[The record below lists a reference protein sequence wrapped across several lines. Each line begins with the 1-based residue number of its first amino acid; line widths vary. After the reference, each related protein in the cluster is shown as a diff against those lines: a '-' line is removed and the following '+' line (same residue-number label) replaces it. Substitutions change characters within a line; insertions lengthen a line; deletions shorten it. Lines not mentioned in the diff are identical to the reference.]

1 MRKYQKILIGLLI
14 VLSLGIYG
22 DKSFKDNRFKEIEE
36 VKAQTIQ
43 DIEDYQKKDRVI
55 PLTKKQEKELAK
67 AKKEKEIAL
76 EKEKVKKVNDNFGK
90 SLDNIEGKINN
101 LDFNYENPYDKL
113 SKEDQ
118 DRLSK
123 ENKDRLNKLTEKA
136 KKDQEGLAKLR
147 KEPSQKDNTD
157 YQNAALNKIRDNN
170 NKKVETKI
178 RQEEEKRKKEEQ
190 AAKQKATT
198 SGQSISKKENPPQ
211 AHPYSF
217 IINGQVWNII
227 DGGTYEE
234 GGGQPQ
240 IDQYLPNTWVNLT
253 GQYGDHYAIYNNNDG
268 QGMFL
273 GAHREIGHIIENVK
287 SLTYV
292 DPDGNAAE
300 YRYIGV
306 TDYIQGGAEYE
317 TTVDENGDF
326 VSSEASYMP
335 YCWGIAG
342 KYIVFQTCIDYS
354 GRFIALGW
362 VFEKVN

>member
-76 EKEKVKKVNDNFGK
+76 EKEKVKKVNDDFGK

-190 AAKQKATT
+190 KKKEQAAKQKATT
-198 SGQSISKKENPPQ
+198 SGQSVSKKENPPQ

-217 IINGQVWNII
+217 IINGQVWNIV
-227 DGGTYEE
+227 E
-234 GGGQPQ
+234 GGQGE
-240 IDQYLPNTWVNLT
+240 IDQRYSNTWVNMT
-253 GQYGDHYAIYNNNDG
+253 GIWGDHYAIYNNNDD

-292 DPDGNAAE
+292 DPNGTASE

-306 TDYIQGGAEYE
+306 TDYIQGGYSPM
-317 TTVDENGDF
+317 VYYDEDGNYDGSD
-326 VSSEASYMP
+326 VSYMP
-335 YCWGIAG
+335 YCMGIAG

-354 GRFIALGW
+354 GRSIALGW

>member
-1 MRKYQKILIGLLI
+1 MKQETGFSLWRSFGEELRKHYYCDKEHTFWSYGYFVCSIGEGASYETIHQYSRVAAIPALLSAFLAGGNMKKYQKILIGLLI

-76 EKEKVKKVNDNFGK
+76 EKEKVKKVNDDFGK

-190 AAKQKATT
+190 KKKEQAAKQKATT
-198 SGQSISKKENPPQ
+198 SG
-211 AHPYSF
+211 
-217 IINGQVWNII
+217 
-227 DGGTYEE
+227 
-234 GGGQPQ
+234 
-240 IDQYLPNTWVNLT
+240 
-253 GQYGDHYAIYNNNDG
+253 
-268 QGMFL
+268 
-273 GAHREIGHIIENVK
+273 
-287 SLTYV
+287 
-292 DPDGNAAE
+292 
-300 YRYIGV
+300 
-306 TDYIQGGAEYE
+306 
-317 TTVDENGDF
+317 
-326 VSSEASYMP
+326 
-335 YCWGIAG
+335 
-342 KYIVFQTCIDYS
+342 
-354 GRFIALGW
+354 
-362 VFEKVN
+362 

>member
-1 MRKYQKILIGLLI
+1 MKKYQKILIGLLI
-14 VLSLGIYG
+14 TLSLGLCVN
-22 DKSFKDNRFKEIEE
+22 KTFKDNRFKEIEE

-55 PLTKKQEKELAK
+55 PLTKEQEKELARV
-67 AKKEKEIAL
+67 KKEKEIAL
-76 EKEKVKKVNDNFGK
+76 EKEKVKKVNDDFSK

-118 DRLSK
+118 ARLSK

-147 KEPSQKDNTD
+147 KEPSQKDDTD

-178 RQEEEKRKKEEQ
+178 RQEEKRKKEKQKKKEQ

-198 SGQSISKKENPPQ
+198 TSNQSVSKKENPPQ

-217 IINGQVWNII
+217 IINGQVWDIV
-227 DGGTYEE
+227 E
-234 GGGQPQ
+234 GGQPQ
-240 IDQYLPNTWVNLT
+240 IEQYLPNTWVNMT
-253 GQYGDHYAIYNNNDG
+253 GIWGDHYAIYNNNDG

-292 DPDGNAAE
+292 DPNGTTSE

-306 TDYIQGGAEYE
+306 TDYIQGGYE
-317 TTVDENGDF
+317 PLVYYDEDGNYDGSD
-326 VSSEASYMP
+326 VSYMP
-335 YCWGIAG
+335 YCMGIAG

-354 GRFIALGW
+354 GSSIALGW